1 MLIMDHSSR
10 VHAQGLHT
18 NLNVFLTSVY
28 TIRVVGVDILNNVPM
43 IFKLY
48 LLILKHRYV
57 IQF

>member
-1 MLIMDHSSR
+1 MDHSSR